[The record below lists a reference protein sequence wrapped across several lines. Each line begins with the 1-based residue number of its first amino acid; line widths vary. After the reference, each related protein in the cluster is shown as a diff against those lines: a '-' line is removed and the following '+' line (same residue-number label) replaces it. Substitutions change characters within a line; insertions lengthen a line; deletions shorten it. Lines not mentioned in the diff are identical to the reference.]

1 MLQEEEILKYLSK
14 TVKNMKN
21 NCKQLENLIQLKNFF
36 KFIVLL
42 KDHQTF
48 LQIKNFLCLEKIRN
62 RCGKLLFYIRI
73 TKMVVHG

>member
-21 NCKQLENLIQLKNFF
+21 SCKQLENLILLKNFF

-42 KDHQTF
+42 KDHQIF
-48 LQIKNFLCLEKIRN
+48 LQIKNFLCSEIIRN
-62 RCGKLLFYIRI
+62 HYGKLLFYIRI
-73 TKMVVHG
+73 TKMEEHG